1 MLTKGRS
8 NVSYIC
14 YWSTSKNFFAERIFP
29 SKTIKR
35 TSVHSGYGVTRLPF
49 AIQLVFI
56 VAPFKHTCGFRF
68 DRLISLYFNATIV
81 ETSST
86 HNWPIA
92 VWGLFANINSTCI
105 KRNSLY
111 LCRKLK
117 PYYNKC
123 TSVEF
128 AHKNSSLK
136 QQQRKRREYAF
147 KLLYRFQ
154 ILSLCYRFK
163 IKNSY

>member
-8 NVSYIC
+8 NVSYKK
-14 YWSTSKNFFAERIFP
+14 STSKNFLAERILP

-35 TSVHSGYGVTRLPF
+35 TSIHSGYGVTRLPF
-49 AIQLVFI
+49 AIRLVFI

-68 DRLISLYFNATIV
+68 DRLISLYFSATIV

-111 LCRKLK
+111 LCNWRLITI
-117 PYYNKC
+117 N
-123 TSVEF
+123 V
-128 AHKNSSLK
+128 HRQN
-136 QQQRKRREYAF
+136 
-147 KLLYRFQ
+147 LLTRTLPWSNNNEKGEVRFQ
-154 ILSLCYRFK
+154 APLQAPNFITLL
-163 IKNSY
+163 

>member
-8 NVSYIC
+8 NVSYKK
-14 YWSTSKNFFAERIFP
+14 STSKNFLAERILP

-35 TSVHSGYGVTRLPF
+35 TSIHSGYGVTRLPF
-49 AIQLVFI
+49 AIRLVFI

-68 DRLISLYFNATIV
+68 DRLISLYFSATIV

-123 TSVEF
+123 TSAEF

-136 QQQRKRREYAF
+136 QQQRKRRGTLSSSF
-147 KLLYRFQ
+147 TGSKFYRFV
-154 ILSLCYRFK
+154 IGLRLKTRISL
-163 IKNSY
+163 

>member
-8 NVSYIC
+8 NVSYKK
-14 YWSTSKNFFAERIFP
+14 STSKNFLAERILP

-49 AIQLVFI
+49 AIRLVFI

-123 TSVEF
+123 TSAEF
-128 AHKNSSLK
+128 AHKNSSLGIWGIC
-136 QQQRKRREYAF
+136 RIRELLHSIKRNF
-147 KLLYRFQ
+147 KFMIHR
-154 ILSLCYRFK
+154 
-163 IKNSY
+163 

>member
-8 NVSYIC
+8 NVSYKK
-14 YWSTSKNFFAERIFP
+14 STSKNFLAERILP

-35 TSVHSGYGVTRLPF
+35 TSIHSGDGVTRLPF
-49 AIQLVFI
+49 AIRLVFI

-111 LCRKLK
+111 LCKKLT

-123 TSVEF
+123 TSAEF

-136 QQQRKRREYAF
+136 LATTTKKERYAF